1 MSVRRNTVEHQQ
13 GRSRDDVQIGVRDL
27 GPIADGQVD
36 LRPLTVFVGPS
47 NTGKTY
53 MSILIYALHQ
63 VLGGFRPFP
72 AFPRRFRYPYYR
84 SQARRSRSTRFDESS
99 LSEHDYSQI
108 RRTLAETEKPFMY
121 HDLPIG
127 LRSALQTN
135 VKESGAELEL
145 ELNRCFDSAS
155 LSELIR
161 TWSSKNDIKISLQA
175 PNSANVSW
183 HMNMSLLDDRS
194 TASGEVEDF
203 VLIPEIGRS
212 RRYDRNRRILSEI
225 LVQNRKA
232 PVFFILE
239 EMANL
244 VSRTGDRVRPSG
256 IHYLPAARSGI
267 MQSHRVIASSLV
279 IRSTRAGLERFP
291 ALPAFSGVMADF
303 MQQLIMYRNERD
315 THPTLDQIAKELEKD
330 TLAGLVGLGPSPGG
344 YPEFIYRPHGTK
356 DDVSMTRASSM
367 VSELAPL
374 VLFLRGVIGK
384 GDTLIIEEP
393 EAHLHPAAQ
402 TSMAITLGRLVRAGV
417 RVLITTHSDWLLK
430 QIGNLMREGEINEQT
445 GEAVREDHLPSVLH
459 PSEVGTWLFRQSATD
474 SGSTI
479 QEIPFDRS
487 EGVEPEEYYD
497 VAEELYNRS
506 ADLQNRLEESRGP

>member
-1 MSVRRNTVEHQQ
+1 MSVRRNTVEHKHD
-13 GRSRDDVQIGVRDL
+13 RSGADVQIEVRDL
-27 GPIADGQVD
+27 GPIANGKVD

-72 AFPRRFRYPYYR
+72 TFPRRFRYPYYR
-84 SQARRSRSTRFDESS
+84 SQDRRSRSTRFDESS
-99 LSEHDYSQI
+99 LSEDDYLQF
-108 RRTLAETEKPFMY
+108 RGTLAETRKPFMY
-121 HDLPIG
+121 HDLPIS

-135 VKESGAELEL
+135 VKDSGAELEL
-145 ELNRCFDSAS
+145 ELNRCLDSAS
-155 LSELIR
+155 LSELVR
-161 TWSSKNDIKISLQA
+161 TLSSKKNIRINLQT
-175 PNSANVSW
+175 PSHANVSW
-183 HMNMSLLDDRS
+183 HMNMSLSDERS
-194 TASGEVEDF
+194 TASGEADDF
-203 VLIPEIGRS
+203 VLIPEVGRSHRSDLNRNRLSDILARS
-212 RRYDRNRRILSEI
+212 RR
-225 LVQNRKA
+225 A
-232 PVFFILE
+232 PVFSILE

-244 VSRTGDRVRPSG
+244 VSLTWDRFRPAD

-303 MQQLIMYRNERD
+303 MQQLILYRERR
-315 THPTLDQIAKELEKD
+315 THPILNHIAKALEAD
-330 TLAGLVGLGPSPGG
+330 TLGGLVDLGPSPGS

-356 DDVSMTRASSM
+356 DDVRMTRASSM

-374 VLFLRGVIGK
+374 VLFLRGVIGQ

-402 TSMAITLGRLVRAGV
+402 TRMAITLGRLVRAGV

-430 QIGNLMREGEINEQT
+430 QIGNLMREGEIRKQT
-445 GEAVREDHLPSVLH
+445 GETAREDHLPSVLH
-459 PSEVGTWLFRQSATD
+459 PNEVGTWLFRQSTTD

-479 QEIPFDRS
+479 QEIPFDRN

-506 ADLQNRLEESRGP
+506 ADLQNRLEESRGAL